1 MALQPVW
8 IPFVTGIIG
17 VIGTLGGGLGGQW
30 LAARRDDLRWKRE
43 EAREDLRWQRERR
56 LEDEKHWREQR
67 ILTYSEILGLMRR
80 WLDDLDKAEAM
91 IRRDQ
96 RDDWDKQ
103 HKVLEEH
110 AKQAE
115 ELIARVLLV
124 GSTESSSAAHNALT
138 SFRTNSDKMAYILE
152 KSPEQWS
159 LEYEDVRLA
168 QYFEDLVDMARE
180 ELKVHL
186 S

>member
-1 MALQPVW
+1 MSSQPTW

-17 VIGTLGGGLGGQW
+17 VLGTLGGGLGGQW

-43 EAREDLRWQRERR
+43 EARDDLRWQRERS
-56 LEDEKHWREQR
+56 LDDEKHWREQR
-67 ILTYSEILGLMRR
+67 ILTYNEILGLMRR

-91 IRRDQ
+91 IVRDQ
-96 RDDWDKQ
+96 QDDWDQQYKI
-103 HKVLEEH
+103 LDEH
-110 AKQAE
+110 RMQAE

-124 GSTESSSAAHNALT
+124 GSKETSSAAHNALT
-138 SFRTNSDKMAYILE
+138 SFRVNSDKMIYILE
-152 KSPEQWS
+152 KRPAQWT

-168 QYFEDLVDMARE
+168 QYFEDLVDMTRE
-180 ELKVHL
+180 ELKVDL